1 MDVVVMA
8 RALFGSSLGFHI
20 IYATIGVGLPV
31 MIIIA
36 EVLYFIKKDSDYAL
50 MARRWTKGFAIL
62 LAVSIASGTI
72 VGVMISLLFPNFM
85 EIVGQV
91 IALPFQM
98 EIFAFLIEAVFMSI
112 YLYARDRLP
121 PSLRII
127 SIVSVALGATASAIL
142 ITDVHAWMNT
152 PAGFRITPDG
162 DVTDINVWAAVFNPS
177 FGVTA
182 IHVTLS
188 AYMTVAF
195 LVASIAALRLLKKNL
210 SQKERQYHKK
220 ALTIALY
227 FGAITSLATAI
238 NGHETAQMLHE
249 YNPRKLAAAEGLFE
263 TTTHASLSIGG
274 YTSLEDQRVKY
285 AIEIPYALSFLAG
298 DRFDTEVMGLNEW
311 PEELWPPLYVHI
323 LFNVMVGI
331 GSVLIVVSLF
341 ALFYKH
347 ILKKEF
353 PPWLLALFVAGGP
366 LALLAIEAG
375 WCFSCIGRQ
384 PWTITDVLRTG
395 EAATKSGS
403 VGFLFALFLTLYV
416 TLLFVTGFVMRSYFK
431 RNPVS
436 KDLASEEGGL

>member
-8 RALFGSSLGFHI
+8 RALFGTSLGFHI
-20 IYATIGVGLPV
+20 IYATLGVGLPV

-36 EVLYFIKKDSDYAL
+36 EVLYLIKKDSDYAL

-72 VGVMISLLFPNFM
+72 VGVLISLLFPNFM

-112 YLYARDRLP
+112 YLYAADRLP
-121 PSLRII
+121 PTLRIV
-127 SIVSVALGATASAIL
+127 SIISVAIGATASAIL

-152 PAGFRITPDG
+152 PAGFNITPNG
-162 DVTDINVWAAVFNPS
+162 DITDIDVWAAFFNPS

-195 LVASIAALRLLKKNL
+195 LIASIAALRLMKKKL
-210 SQKERQYHKK
+210 STAERNYHKK
-220 ALTIALY
+220 ALMIALY
-227 FGAITSLATAI
+227 FGALTSLATAI
-238 NGHETAQMLHE
+238 NGHETAQMLYE

-263 TTTHASLSIGG
+263 TTRYAPLSVGG

-285 AIEIPYALSFLAG
+285 AIEIPNGLSFLAG
-298 DRFDTEVMGLNEW
+298 DRFDTEVLGLNEW
-311 PEELWPPLYVHI
+311 PQELWPPLYVHV

-331 GSVLIVVSLF
+331 GTVLILIAF
-341 ALFYKH
+341 LALFWKH
-347 ILKKEF
+347 VLKKEF
-353 PPWLLALFVAGGP
+353 PGWILAVLVVSGP
-366 LALLAIEAG
+366 LALIAIEAG

-395 EAATKSGS
+395 EAATKSNS
-403 VGFLFALFLTLYV
+403 VNILFYLFLILYV
-416 TLLFVTGFVMRSYFK
+416 TLLFVTGFIMRHYFK

-436 KDLASEEGGL
+436 NDLAKVSS